1 MKRVVFLRLIVIAG
15 LAAAIFISPSHAR
28 ATDSYGISPPFLHA
42 THLVEG
48 VTFSDTI
55 YLVRDNDA
63 YDVWITADLSDFP
76 ESVRD
81 WITIGQGEVFKIP
94 KGVRQFP
101 VDIIIKVPKNS
112 GPRDYTQKIT
122 FTTGALG
129 GATEESESTGNVAI
143 TYGLNLIVNL
153 TVGNEVYRDFKA
165 SIDILDIEEGWD
177 PRVNVRFK
185 NQGNVPESFNR
196 ATFEVFDQYKAIRL
210 AFVQQAGD
218 FPEVPPFTEKE
229 HIIDFPIDL
238 YLGLGEYWGSVVFS
252 QGERVVAKQDTVF
265 KVLEKGS
272 LSKPFPNWVYAIAG
286 GIVLLGIIIF
296 TFFRRKIR
304 KI

>member
-1 MKRVVFLRLIVIAG
+1 LGFLITSVVIGFFLINLNN
-15 LAAAIFISPSHAR
+15 AR

-48 VTFSDTI
+48 VEFRDMI
-55 YLVRDNDA
+55 YIVRDNDA
-63 YDVWITADLSDFP
+63 YDVWITTDLSDFP

-81 WITIGQGEVFKIP
+81 WITIGPGNTFLIP

-101 VDIIIKVPKNS
+101 VEIIIKVPKNS

-129 GATEESESTGNVAI
+129 NIEEGSGNTSQVAI
-143 TYGLNLIVNL
+143 TYGLNLIVNI

-165 SIDILDIEEGWD
+165 SIDILDIEEGWS
-177 PRVNVRFK
+177 PRAGVRFK
-185 NQGNVPESFNR
+185 NKGNVPESFNR

-210 AFVQQAGD
+210 AFIQKAEK
-218 FPEVPPFTEKE
+218 FPEIPPFTERDHVIE
-229 HIIDFPIDL
+229 FPIDL
-238 YLGLGEYWGSVVFS
+238 YLGLGEYWGNVVFL
-252 QGERVVAKQDTVF
+252 QGERVVAQQETVF

-272 LSKPFPNWVYAIAG
+272 LSKPLPNWAYAVG
-286 GIVLLGIIIF
+286 GGVVLLAIILFI
-296 TFFRRKIR
+296 FRRKIR
-304 KI
+304 KNRK